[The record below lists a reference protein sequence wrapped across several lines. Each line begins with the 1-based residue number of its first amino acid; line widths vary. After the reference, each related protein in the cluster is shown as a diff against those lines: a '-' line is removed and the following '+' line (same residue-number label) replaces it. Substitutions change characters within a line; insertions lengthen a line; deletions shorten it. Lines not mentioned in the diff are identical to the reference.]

1 MDPKGRDSWRLQ
13 PTEHCVAECSCL
25 FQGDLVLHGG
35 ESRKALLSAVYL
47 NCAWKAGRKGRMRQ
61 QNKGTAWSETQRLEA
76 VLRLR
81 KAGGKN
87 ACGEI
92 TIFDCRGGMDK
103 KAHVPQS

>member
-1 MDPKGRDSWRLQ
+1 
-13 PTEHCVAECSCL
+13 
-25 FQGDLVLHGG
+25 
-35 ESRKALLSAVYL
+35 
-47 NCAWKAGRKGRMRQ
+47 MRQ
-61 QNKGTAWSETQRLEA
+61 QSRGTAWSETSRPQRLEA

-92 TIFDCRGGMDK
+92 TIFDCRGGLDK